1 MIVRW
6 LPNHSQT
13 LLLQAALLSG
23 QPAEDAFSQ
32 WRSTVDLDHT
42 DGGSFRLLPL
52 LLRSIE
58 VRGDDHPGLDR
69 IRGVYRRSVYT
80 STMLRSMAGSVIGA
94 LEHGGVHPVVING
107 AAIAHLAYNDS
118 ATRPLGDVDLFVT
131 GQEFSDAVGII
142 EQLGFVG
149 TGARRDAERDASL
162 VVGTALNRGPAEKLR
177 LHTTLRGFGLDPTF
191 DQRALGRASVHPEGH
206 VRRTLDPTDHLLRT
220 LSSAAH
226 DRYIPNCRWAADATL
241 LVRHG
246 GPIDWHRLND
256 DADALGVTLGVREA
270 LGYLDDHLQL
280 GLPTQARRAIDTIR
294 ISPLGRVHHWVRSTP
309 ATRRTSA
316 VRVLLTDY
324 RCLAAGSPIHE
335 GIRDYPGYLAG
346 RIAERKRTVGQST
359 FQALRHGPQR
369 SG

>member
-1 MIVRW
+1 MSVRW

-13 LLLQAALLSG
+13 LLLQAALLTG
-23 QPAEDAFSQ
+23 KPAEEAFSK

-80 STMLRSMAGSVIGA
+80 STMLRSMAGSVIAA
-94 LEHGGVHPVVING
+94 LEHRGVHPVVING

-118 ATRPLGDVDLFVT
+118 ATRPLGDLDLFVPRH
-131 GQEFSDAVGII
+131 EFTDALAVTEG
-142 EQLGFVG
+142 LGFVC
-149 TGARRDAERDASL
+149 TSSRRDAEHGASL
-162 VVGTALNRGPAEKLR
+162 VVGTALTRGPAEKLR
-177 LHTTLRGFGLDPTF
+177 LHTTLRGFGLDPRF
-191 DQRALGRASVHPEGH
+191 DRRALGRASVHPQGH
-206 VRRTLDPTDHLLRT
+206 IRRTLDPTDHLLRT

-226 DRYIPNCRWAADATL
+226 DLSVPNCRWAADATL
-241 LVRHG
+241 LVRHA
-246 GPIDWHRLND
+246 GPIDWHRVSD

-280 GLPTQARRAIDTIR
+280 GLPTQARLAIDSTR
-294 ISPLGRVHHWVRSTP
+294 ISPLDRVQHWARSTP
-309 ATRRTSA
+309 TTRRSSA

-324 RCLAAGSPIHE
+324 RCLAAGSPVHE
-335 GIRDYPGYLAG
+335 GIRKYPGYLAG